1 MGRVAAGDEGRF
13 SVQGPGRTEDLAGMA
28 GRAENIAAMAML
40 ADYGSDD
47 GDAVLEE
54 EAATLAGSAPAEA
67 GVAGVELVEAEATG
81 AAVDAGGGG
90 CAAAATA
97 AVAAAVAAAATTAA
111 TAATAAAAAAAALN
125 AAAPSTAAATSR
137 VKDEGEA
144 ETEDVGED
152 CPAKPPLT
160 GGLREPRSE
169 ADLCELSDAE
179 WFPVLPEKVSRSRCL
194 LCPLKN
200 HRQLS
205 R

>member
-1 MGRVAAGDEGRF
+1 M
-13 SVQGPGRTEDLAGMA
+13 
-28 GRAENIAAMAML
+28 AAMAML
-40 ADYGSDD
+40 ADGSDD

-54 EAATLAGSAPAEA
+54 EAATLAGNAPSEA

-97 AVAAAVAAAATTAA
+97 AVAAAATTAV
-111 TAATAAAAAAAALN
+111 AAAAAAAAAAL

-137 VKDEGEA
+137 AKEEGEA
-144 ETEDVGED
+144 ETGDVGED

-179 WFPVLPEKVSRSRCL
+179 WFPVLPEKVSACGA
-194 LCPLKN
+194 P
-200 HRQLS
+200 
-205 R
+205 